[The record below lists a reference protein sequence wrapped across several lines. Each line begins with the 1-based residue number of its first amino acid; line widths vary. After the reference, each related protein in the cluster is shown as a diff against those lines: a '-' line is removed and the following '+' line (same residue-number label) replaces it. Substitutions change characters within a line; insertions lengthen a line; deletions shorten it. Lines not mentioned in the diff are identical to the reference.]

1 MKLDIIIAAILYILC
16 IIFTAA
22 NMSQSARNLVA
33 AVLSNDVIINALVN
47 ACASQNPPETRAQ
60 CHTSDEKVRS
70 LFNRGRPGPST
81 TGQAAV
87 YHTNLSMPS
96 TSQQCP
102 TSAPLYNL
110 HPFTRK
116 GPRQKR

>member
-1 MKLDIIIAAILYILC
+1 MKLDVIIAAILYILC
-16 IIFTAA
+16 IIFAAA
-22 NMSQSARNLVA
+22 NMSQSACNLVA
-33 AVLSNDVIINALVN
+33 AILSNDVIINALVN
-47 ACASQNPPETRAQ
+47 ACASQNPPETHAQ
-60 CHTSDEKVRS
+60 CHTSDEEVRS
-70 LFNRGRPGPST
+70 LFNQGRPGPST

-102 TSAPLYNL
+102 TTAPLYNL
-110 HPFTRK
+110 RPFTRK